1 MKIRHIIFGVI
12 CCVLLIPVNGNGDV
26 DGDLIQSFPHGHL
39 NWSTGIL
46 TVKCVIGPL
55 GLNDDPSKHTQQ
67 WSLVLSR
74 WMMEGLSYIRVD
86 SHRTLSDLL
95 EADDKIREKFVDITQ
110 TTPVH
115 QYADSPNGKVE
126 MAVKIQLYGGLAQL
140 LLPADIR
147 QVETIQAVSS
157 KAGGTDR
164 SQKSRG
170 ASVHNSIEERYTGL
184 VVDARGLDIQPALV
198 PVLVDENYQEVYGAA
213 FVSREYA
220 VQNGLSGYARSMGE
234 ADHRRVGNQ
243 PLCVKGL
250 HKASGGLCDIVIS
263 NADAAKLRSASAHL
277 AFLKQCR
284 VVILLDNGFTS
295 R

>member
-1 MKIRHIIFGVI
+1 M
-12 CCVLLIPVNGNGDV
+12 LIPENGNGDV

-46 TVKCVIGPL
+46 TVKSVIEPL
-55 GLNDDPSKHTQQ
+55 GFNDDPSKYNQQ
-67 WSLVLSR
+67 LGLVLSQ
-74 WMMEGLSYIRVD
+74 WMMESLSYIRVD
-86 SHRTLSDLL
+86 SHRTLADLL
-95 EADDKIREKFVDITQ
+95 EADDKIREKFIDITQ
-110 TTPVH
+110 TTPMH

-140 LLPADIR
+140 MLPADIR
-147 QVETIQAVSS
+147 QVETITAVSS
-157 KAGGTDR
+157 NAGGKDR
-164 SQKSRG
+164 NQTPRG
-170 ASVHNSIEERYTGL
+170 ASVHKAMEEHYTGL
-184 VVDARGLDIQPALV
+184 VVDARGLDVQPALV
-198 PVLVDENYQEVYGAA
+198 PVLVDENYQEVFGAA

-220 VQNGLSGYARSMGE
+220 VQNGLSGYARSMRE
-234 ADHRRVGNQ
+234 TDHRRVGKL

-277 AFLKQCR
+277 AFLKKCR
-284 VVILLDNGFTS
+284 VLILLDNGNTS